1 MRPTSWITPT
11 NSTADSGATRYS
23 IATTIGPDVGWT
35 SRLGGVSAARARGSS
50 DPSCSTEIGNQR
62 AASSDSSDATPATVR
77 ALRRPT
83 TLAYSPHHHAPNA
96 MPANATVW
104 YVASMRPVTQR
115 GDDSCTAMLRFAND
129 SVQ

>member
-1 MRPTSWITPT
+1 MRPTSWITPM

-23 IATTIGPDVGWT
+23 ITTTIGPDVGCT

-50 DPSCSTEIGNQR
+50 DPNCSTAIGSHG
-62 AASSDSSDATPATVR
+62 AAISDSSDATPATVN
-77 ALRRPT
+77 AVRRPT
-83 TLAYSPHHHAPNA
+83 TLAYSPHHQAPKA
-96 MPANATVW
+96 MLANVTVW

-129 SVQ
+129 